1 MVTGAQRL
9 NVWNNWNF
17 GTLGTCTSLIPLE
30 RSIAVE
36 RLERD
41 SFLVSIAIEQ
51 LERLELAAVSFQIS
65 HCPIDNCADRSSPYR
80 W

>member
-36 RLERD
+36 RLERLERD
-41 SFLVSIAIEQ
+41 SFLVSIAIER
-51 LERLELAAVSFQIS
+51 LERLELAAV
-65 HCPIDNCADRSSPYR
+65 
-80 W
+80 